1 MHEVRIATEIISIV
15 QKEMAARG
23 LDSIAEIGLKI
34 GLLSG
39 VDPDALAF
47 GFEAITSGTELEQTK
62 LVIEKIPVRAV
73 CQACAKE
80 FDVED
85 YLFVCPACE
94 STDVRVTEGEELDIA
109 WLSSA

>member
-15 QKEMAARG
+15 KKEMVSRG
-23 LDSIAEIGLKI
+23 IDSIAEIGLRI

-39 VDPDALAF
+39 VDPDALEFSFA
-47 GFEAITSGTELEQTK
+47 AITSGTEMQQAR
-62 LVIEKIPVRAV
+62 LVIERIPVRAV
-73 CQACAKE
+73 CQACTKE
-80 FDVED
+80 FDVEA

-94 STDVRVTEGEELDIA
+94 STNVHVTEGEELDIA

>member
-15 QKEMAARG
+15 RKEVVSRG
-23 LDSIAEIGLKI
+23 LGSISEIGLRI

-47 GFEAITSGTELEQTK
+47 SFEAATSGTEMQSTR
-62 LVIEKIPVRAV
+62 LVIEKVPVRAV
-73 CQACAKE
+73 CQACTKE
-80 FDVED
+80 FEVEG